1 MKLSQIHPE
10 TPQPRLITE
19 AVNILRN
26 GGVIIYPTDTVYAM
40 GCDIFQQKAVEKL
53 CRIKG
58 IKPAKANL
66 SIICNDLSH
75 LSEYA
80 KQLDNSVFKLMKQ
93 LLPGP
98 YTFILRASS
107 LVPKIL
113 HRNKK
118 TIGIRVPDNKIVQ
131 MIVSELGN
139 PIITASLKSDDDILE
154 YPTDPIDIKEQF
166 SKDIDLIIDGGYGNA
181 EASTVLDATTNEVVV
196 VREGMGETSILY

>member
-1 MKLSQIHPE
+1 M
-10 TPQPRLITE
+10 
-19 AVNILRN
+19 
-26 GGVIIYPTDTVYAM
+26 IIYPTDTVYAM